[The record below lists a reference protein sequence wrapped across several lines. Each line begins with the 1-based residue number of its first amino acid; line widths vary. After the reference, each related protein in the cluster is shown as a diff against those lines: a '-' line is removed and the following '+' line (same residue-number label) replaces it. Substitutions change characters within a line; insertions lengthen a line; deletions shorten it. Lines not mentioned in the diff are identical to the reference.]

1 MQEISQELA
10 GLVAQ
15 SENYAVQFVDRLLR
29 EAVAMGWS
37 NLHLQPVPLGLEV
50 RVRRDGILQQLGVF
64 PRGSASDIVMR
75 LKVLADLLTYQQEI
89 PQEGRLRDP
98 SRFQL
103 EMRVSTFPTLHGE
116 RAVVRLFGAQSVPMD
131 LSQLGLPV
139 PIQSQLEDLLSETHG
154 AILITG
160 PAGSGKTT
168 TAYACLRYIA
178 QDAERGRNIM
188 TLEDPIECALDGVCQ
203 TQIRPHVGLN
213 MENALR
219 SLLRHDPEVVLV
231 GELRDASVAA
241 ITMQAALTGQLIVS
255 TFHADDAATAV
266 ARLLDMAVEPFCVRS
281 GLLAVLSQRLVRRLC
296 SCKQSVDP
304 TRWGFSMGEAWMPA
318 GCGACA
324 QSGYRG
330 RFLLS
335 ELLTLEDPRWGRH
348 VLGRS
353 DATVLQQCFEELG
366 GVSLWQQAQQSVFGG
381 LTSPQEIRR
390 IFGARRISDV
400 QR

>member
-1 MQEISQELA
+1 MQELSQELA
-10 GLVAQ
+10 ALVAG
-15 SENYAVQFVDRLLR
+15 SDNYAVQFVERLLHG
-29 EAVAMGWS
+29 AVAMRWS
-37 NLHLQPVPLGLEV
+37 DIHLQPVPQGLEV
-50 RVRRDGILQQLGVF
+50 WVRCDGILQKLGTF
-64 PRGSASDIVMR
+64 PRGAASDVVTR

-98 SRFQL
+98 SGFQL

-116 RAVVRLFGAQSVPMD
+116 RAVVRLFGGQSVPFD
-131 LSQLGLPV
+131 LSRLGLPV
-139 PIQSQLEDLLSETHG
+139 PIHSKLKDLLSETHG
-154 AILITG
+154 AVLITG

-168 TAYACLRYIA
+168 TAYACLRQIA

-203 TQIRPHVGLN
+203 TQIRPHVGFN

-219 SLLRHDPEVVLV
+219 SLLRQDPEVVLV

-304 TRWGFSMGEAWMPA
+304 TRWGFSVDEAWMPG
-318 GCGACA
+318 GCSLCG
-324 QSGYRG
+324 QSGYQG
-330 RFLLS
+330 RLLLS

-353 DATVLQQCFEELG
+353 DATVLQRCFEELG
-366 GVSLWQQAQQSVFGG
+366 GVSLWQQAQQSVVGG

-390 IFGARRISDV
+390 IFGVRRTSDV
-400 QR
+400 QS